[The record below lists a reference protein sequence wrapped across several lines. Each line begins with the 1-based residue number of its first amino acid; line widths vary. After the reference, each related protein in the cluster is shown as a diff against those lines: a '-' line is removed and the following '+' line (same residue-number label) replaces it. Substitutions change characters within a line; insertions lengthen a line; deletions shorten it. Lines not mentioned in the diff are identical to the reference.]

1 MSPVLRAPLG
11 RVMRWHRPLMLM
23 VASMLLLLVVS
34 AAGLV
39 FDDRVLLGAPVWLK
53 PFKFA
58 VSMAVYGTTLAWML
72 SLPHRGRRWTSGLAT
87 VFAVTGFVD
96 TAIVAIQAAR
106 GTFSHFNKSTAS
118 AERVMQVIF
127 GNGVLC
133 IMLANLALAIILAVQ
148 RVHADRAMSRAIHT
162 GLGLAVLG
170 MALGFLIPARG
181 TAQTALTTG
190 GETVLLSS
198 GHSVGVPDGGPGLPL
213 TQWSTT
219 GGDLRI
225 PHFVGLHGLQ
235 FMLIAALL
243 LAALAARHPL
253 LREDRLRA
261 RLIGVA
267 ATSHTGLIALLTWQ
281 ALRAQPLIRP
291 DALTLAAAAL
301 LAALT
306 ALAAVAVLKAGRVS
320 DGNPPAA
327 RQAHL
332 DGGRAG

>member
-1 MSPVLRAPLG
+1 MSTVLGVLPR

-23 VASMLLLLVVS
+23 VASMLILLVVS

-39 FDDRVLLGAPVWLK
+39 FDDRVLMGAPVWLK

-87 VFAVTGFVD
+87 VFAVTGFAD

-106 GTFSHFNKSTAS
+106 GTFSHFNKSTAP
-118 AERVMQVIF
+118 AEKIMQVVF

-133 IMLANLALAIILAVQ
+133 IMLANVALAVILAFQ

-162 GLGLAVLG
+162 GLALAVTG
-170 MALGFLIPARG
+170 MALGFLIPMQGKAE
-181 TAQTALTTG
+181 TALTTG
-190 GETVLLSS
+190 GERVSLSS

-213 TQWSTT
+213 TEWSTT

-225 PHFVGLHGLQ
+225 PHFAGLHGLQ
-235 FMLIAALL
+235 VMLIAALL
-243 LAALAARHPL
+243 LAALAARRPL
-253 LREDRLRA
+253 LRDDRTRA

-267 ATSHTGLIALLTWQ
+267 AAGYTGLIALLTWQ

-291 DALTLAAAAL
+291 DAPTLAAAAL

-306 ALAAVAVLKAGRVS
+306 ALGAAAVLAGARRSADS
-320 DGNPPAA
+320 DRN
-327 RQAHL
+327 R
-332 DGGRAG
+332 

>member
-1 MSPVLRAPLG
+1 MSAVLGALLR
-11 RVMRWHRPLMLM
+11 RVARWHRPLMLM

-34 AAGLV
+34 AVGLV
-39 FDDRVLLGAPVWLK
+39 VDGRVLLGAPVWLK

-72 SLPHRGRRWTSGLAT
+72 SLPHRGSKWTSGLAT

-106 GTFSHFNKSTAS
+106 GTFSHFNKSTES

-127 GNGVLC
+127 GNGVLL
-133 IMLANLALAIILAVQ
+133 IMLANIALAVILAVQ
-148 RVHADRAMSRAIHT
+148 RVHADRAMSRAIHA
-162 GLGLAVLG
+162 GLTLAVVG
-170 MALGFLIPARG
+170 MALGFLIPMQGKAEI
-181 TAQTALTTG
+181 ALTTG
-190 GETVLLSS
+190 GERVLLSS

-213 TQWSTT
+213 TEWSTT

-235 FMLIAALL
+235 VMLIGALL
-243 LAALAARHPL
+243 LAALAARYPL
-253 LREDRLRA
+253 LRDDRTRA

-267 ATSHTGLIALLTWQ
+267 AVGYTGLIALLTWQ

-291 DALTLAAAAL
+291 DVLTLAAGAL
-301 LAALT
+301 LTALT
-306 ALAAVAVLKAGRVS
+306 AVAAAVVLVAAGRAS
-320 DGNPPAA
+320 HG
-327 RQAHL
+327 
-332 DGGRAG
+332 GEGRASAVG